1 MAPMGYTTAVLDGGN
16 IVLLVGA
23 AFVAGAVNAVAGGG
37 SLISFPALLAVG
49 YPSIDANVTNAVA
62 VLPGYLGGSVAYR
75 EELAGQGARIRVL
88 GAVSALGAVSGA
100 VLLVISSQSLF
111 DGLVPWLVLFSCALL
126 AAQPLLA
133 KRLGPHASAGGSRIP
148 RRVLAL
154 QFLAAVYGGY
164 FGAGL
169 GILVLAVLG
178 IYLEGDLH
186 EINALKGVLSLVV
199 GVASAVFFA
208 IFAPVAWGAAGVMAV
223 ASLAGGQAGVRL
235 VRRLSPTLL
244 RAVVVVFGV
253 AVSIRLLAA

>member
-1 MAPMGYTTAVLDGGN
+1 MGYTTTVLDGGN
-16 IVLLVGA
+16 IVLLAVA

-62 VLPGYLGGSVAYR
+62 IVPGYLGGSLAYR
-75 EELAGQGARIRVL
+75 EELAGQGARIRAL
-88 GAVSALGAVSGA
+88 GAVSVAGAVSGA

-111 DGLVPWLVLFSCALL
+111 DALVPWLVLSSCALL
-126 AAQPLLA
+126 AAQPMLA
-133 KRLGPHASAGGSRIP
+133 KRVGPHASDGGPRIP
-148 RRVLAL
+148 RRVLGL
-154 QFLAAVYGGY
+154 QYAAAVYGGY

-169 GILVLAVLG
+169 GILMLAVLG

-186 EINALKGVLSLVV
+186 ELNALKGVLSLVV

-208 IFAPVAWGAAGVMAV
+208 IFAPVAWGAAGVMAL

-235 VRRLSPTLL
+235 ARRLSPAIL
-244 RAVVVVFGV
+244 RAVVVVFGIV
-253 AVSIRLLAA
+253 VSIRLLTT